1 MPEEVGL
8 PLFFGRPRPQI
19 PFQRFPGDSD
29 YIEKFE
35 KVILHMAQG
44 AGRELGVGGK
54 PVELTGTGAVETDF
68 DRGLTKGGEKGGFE
82 IALQIQDYVKWPLGK
97 FHGHFY
103 EAGQAG
109 FSFEKK
115 DFIHRRV
122 PLNQR
127 GPGFLK
133 EPGDAGLRALAFDGV
148 DDGKGVYD
156 IPHRAE
162 EDDADAGFRR
172 EIHLGGKSSRQRAG
186 ISLSELPKSPQR
198 ARLRRERRRR
208 FLFEVST

>member
-1 MPEEVGL
+1 MLV
-8 PLFFGRPRPQI
+8 
-19 PFQRFPGDSD
+19 
-29 YIEKFE
+29 
-35 KVILHMAQG
+35 
-44 AGRELGVGGK
+44 
-54 PVELTGTGAVETDF
+54 
-68 DRGLTKGGEKGGFE
+68 GGEKGGFE
-82 IALQIQDYVKWPLGK
+82 IALQIQDHVEWPLGK

-133 EPGDAGLRALAFDGV
+133 EPGDVGFRALAFDGV

-156 IPHRAE
+156 IPHRAQ
-162 EDDADAGFRR
+162 EDDADAGLGR
-172 EIHLGGKSSRQRAG
+172 EIHLRGKSSHQRAG
-186 ISLSELPKSPQR
+186 ISLSE
-198 ARLRRERRRR
+198 
-208 FLFEVST
+208 